1 MNRNSIFILWALHI
15 APCCI
20 SLVQAGTPTLGAK
33 ALIGDNQQYRVSA
46 RITTGNGVSLSGVSI
61 TEKGTKNRVVSA
73 QDGTFRLLVSSSESI
88 VVLSYV
94 GYSSQEYTADRV
106 PQQIILT
113 PDAQSLEQVVVTG
126 YQKLDKSRF
135 TGSVSQVEKATID
148 RSGYVDVSRMLQGA
162 AAGVSVQNVS
172 GTFGSTPKIRIRGN
186 ASISANQEPLYV
198 LNGVPITSPANVSV
212 SQLYSGDPASMLG
225 SAIAGL
231 NAQDIEDIVI
241 LKDGAATSLYGTRAA
256 NGVISIRT
264 KTGKPASKPTVN
276 FNTAISIGQKPTI
289 SKYNRMNAAQEMDLY
304 KELFDRGYFSNNNWP
319 SMTGAFT
326 DAYRRYALRE
336 INQEQAYEE
345 LNRSAQVNT
354 DWFGTLFRNN
364 ILQEHSLSFT
374 GGKKRVSYYLS
385 GSYAKDDGQAIGYD
399 MDRITAN
406 LQTGIQVTDAF
417 HIDVNA
423 NLSARNQLA
432 PGTYN
437 SGTLYSDVTR
447 NFEINP
453 AIYAM
458 SASRAMYPYQ
468 ADGNYKYYLNNY
480 APFNIIEELKENF
493 TELKSNEIRFQ
504 LRPSYQLLPTL
515 RYELTLA
522 YQASHSDTDHIVTEK
537 SNVANAYRVDY
548 NDVLR
553 EENELLYRD
562 PTDPYAYYQ
571 TILPEGGFLYA
582 NRYRGKMYHMR
593 HSLNFKKNWA
603 LHALDATAGFEWNHD
618 RTDRTYRKGIG
629 YRHYD
634 SGTINP
640 SELALMQVAQT
651 GERLYEETFKNQYLI
666 GYYVSAQYAFK
677 NRYNLEAGGRL
688 DASNMFGKRARSK
701 FLPNY
706 SLGLSWNVERES
718 FMQPLLASGALQYL
732 KLRGSYALRGNAYQ
746 TSPQRYAKYFQK
758 VRLDNANSEQII
770 DILSPEL
777 YNLSWEKDYIGNL
790 ALEVGLWNKIDLV
803 AEAYQRK
810 NKDLISEAAVALE
823 EGFGTKVINFA
834 SMKNTGIDIT
844 IGLKNLLSS
853 PDWHW
858 NMQGVYG
865 FVRNRVTDGEL
876 QSSLL
881 TQITRA
887 NGYPLKGYPLEGLYA
902 YQYSQL
908 DLNGR
913 PVFSNNGRSVQGISP
928 SAQDRGLIRY
938 IGSRQPLGTGSFSN
952 TIGYKGFEMRIFF
965 TFSHG
970 NHVFMQPI
978 AARSYSD
985 NVSSPADLAYRWRGP
1000 GDESYTDIPGILS
1013 SIERLHLATVSQI
1026 DELAYN
1032 RSDLR
1037 VADASVLRLAEL
1049 MLSYELQPDLLKSVG
1064 GIKRARLS
1072 LSGNNLKYWASKKLN
1087 GMDPELLLT
1096 GVALPNP
1103 VSYSLRITAGF

>member
-1 MNRNSIFILWALHI
+1 VNRNSIFILWALHI

-94 GYSSQEYTADRV
+94 GYSPQEYTADRV

-113 PDAQSLEQVVVTG
+113 ADAQSLEQVVVTG

-264 KTGKPASKPTVN
+264 KGGKLASKPTVN

-319 SMTGAFT
+319 STTGAFT

-364 ILQEHSLSFT
+364 ILQEHSLSFS

-406 LQTGIQVTDAF
+406 LQTGIQVTNAF

-423 NLSARNQLA
+423 NLSTRDQLA

-447 NFEINP
+447 NFEISP
-453 AIYAM
+453 GGLFLLC
-458 SASRAMYPYQ
+458 SK
-468 ADGNYKYYLNNY
+468 YK
-480 APFNIIEELKENF
+480 KG
-493 TELKSNEIRFQ
+493 
-504 LRPSYQLLPTL
+504 RP
-515 RYELTLA
+515 
-522 YQASHSDTDHIVTEK
+522 
-537 SNVANAYRVDY
+537 
-548 NDVLR
+548 
-553 EENELLYRD
+553 
-562 PTDPYAYYQ
+562 
-571 TILPEGGFLYA
+571 
-582 NRYRGKMYHMR
+582 
-593 HSLNFKKNWA
+593 
-603 LHALDATAGFEWNHD
+603 
-618 RTDRTYRKGIG
+618 
-629 YRHYD
+629 
-634 SGTINP
+634 
-640 SELALMQVAQT
+640 
-651 GERLYEETFKNQYLI
+651 
-666 GYYVSAQYAFK
+666 
-677 NRYNLEAGGRL
+677 
-688 DASNMFGKRARSK
+688 
-701 FLPNY
+701 
-706 SLGLSWNVERES
+706 
-718 FMQPLLASGALQYL
+718 
-732 KLRGSYALRGNAYQ
+732 
-746 TSPQRYAKYFQK
+746 
-758 VRLDNANSEQII
+758 
-770 DILSPEL
+770 
-777 YNLSWEKDYIGNL
+777 
-790 ALEVGLWNKIDLV
+790 
-803 AEAYQRK
+803 
-810 NKDLISEAAVALE
+810 
-823 EGFGTKVINFA
+823 GTK
-834 SMKNTGIDIT
+834 T
-844 IGLKNLLSS
+844 
-853 PDWHW
+853 
-858 NMQGVYG
+858 
-865 FVRNRVTDGEL
+865 
-876 QSSLL
+876 
-881 TQITRA
+881 
-887 NGYPLKGYPLEGLYA
+887 
-902 YQYSQL
+902 
-908 DLNGR
+908 
-913 PVFSNNGRSVQGISP
+913 
-928 SAQDRGLIRY
+928 
-938 IGSRQPLGTGSFSN
+938 
-952 TIGYKGFEMRIFF
+952 
-965 TFSHG
+965 
-970 NHVFMQPI
+970 
-978 AARSYSD
+978 
-985 NVSSPADLAYRWRGP
+985 
-1000 GDESYTDIPGILS
+1000 
-1013 SIERLHLATVSQI
+1013 
-1026 DELAYN
+1026 
-1032 RSDLR
+1032 
-1037 VADASVLRLAEL
+1037 
-1049 MLSYELQPDLLKSVG
+1049 
-1064 GIKRARLS
+1064 
-1072 LSGNNLKYWASKKLN
+1072 
-1087 GMDPELLLT
+1087 
-1096 GVALPNP
+1096 
-1103 VSYSLRITAGF
+1103 